1 MVASRP
7 VSRVLSGGLLLRDG
21 HSSGMPVAGHLE
33 QPTRAAGLDEADG
46 PESPRA
52 VVPPLFGL
60 APGGVCPASAVTGA
74 AVRSYRTISPLP
86 DAVTGKPGRVVG
98 GMFLWH
104 FPWGHPRR
112 PLAATAHP
120 WSPDFPPPTTEPED
134 SSVGRDRPAD
144 WHGGDRGHTSATS
157 RLVRHRR
164 GECPPCFV
172 FSQRKGFRK
181 SCHMAR

>member
-1 MVASRP
+1 MKLTDPSCPAP
-7 VSRVLSGGLLLRDG
+7 
-21 HSSGMPVAGHLE
+21 
-33 QPTRAAGLDEADG
+33 
-46 PESPRA
+46 

-86 DAVTGKPGRVVG
+86 DAGTGKPGRVVG

-104 FPWGHPRR
+104 FPWGRPRR

-134 SSVGRDRPAD
+134 LGVGRDRPTD
-144 WHGGDRGHTSATS
+144 WHGADRGHMSLPS
-157 RLVRHRR
+157 RLGVTDVADAHRVSSFPR
-164 GECPPCFV
+164 GKACERAATWPDSRPSRSPANRPASAASTAPASGCRAGWPP
-172 FSQRKGFRK
+172 
-181 SCHMAR
+181 ARRPGWRL